1 MGCFFCQHKKSEDK
15 KFMKD
20 FVKIVEHFEKER
32 ENKK

>member
-1 MGCFFCQHKKSEDK
+1 MGCFFCRDK